1 MPEEDYEAR
10 KNNTVGTLWKNQPA
24 ELMRNNLAYQNGK
37 EIESDFHEGCGSKKE
52 YDKYPKEYFTK
63 ILTFKDKIDLILKYK
78 EITIEE
84 LAIAI
89 KISTEELLEYYNQNK
104 IPKDDIL
111 MELSNISLYPVSFF
125 KEKSMIDTTNTH
137 HRKRVVIAILL
148 LIIVIL
154 TAVGGILYLY
164 YSTHS

>member
-10 KNNTVGTLWKNQPA
+10 KNNTVGTLWRNQPA

-37 EIESDFHEGCGSKKE
+37 EIESDFHEGSGSKKE

-63 ILTFKDKIDLILKYK
+63 SLTFKDKIDLILKYK
-78 EITIEE
+78 KITIEE

-111 MELSNISLYPVSFF
+111 MELSNISLYPISFF
-125 KEKSMIDTTNTH
+125 KEKSMIDTTNTN

-148 LIIVIL
+148 LSIVIL
-154 TAVGGILYLY
+154 TAVRVILYLFY
-164 YSTHS
+164 NSHS